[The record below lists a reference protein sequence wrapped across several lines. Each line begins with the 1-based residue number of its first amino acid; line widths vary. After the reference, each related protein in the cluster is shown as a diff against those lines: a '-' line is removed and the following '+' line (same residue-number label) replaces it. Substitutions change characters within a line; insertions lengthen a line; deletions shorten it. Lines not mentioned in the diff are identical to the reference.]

1 MKVNSIIEIIEKLFH
16 YKIKYGKAWRAKQR
30 AWKMIYVDWD
40 EAYEKLPA
48 LFNAMKA
55 ANPGMHYEY
64 IPKPDEWRNGR
75 QIFFRT
81 FWCFPQSVEAFRH
94 CRPVFSIDGT
104 FLLGKYMGT
113 LLIVIECDANNSL
126 VPLAFALVE
135 RENKDSW
142 GWFLRLVRRH
152 VAGPGGSVCVISDR
166 NQGILSAVVEQI
178 PGYPPLHH
186 RWCTRHLAENLFK
199 KDGDKDNFALFELV
213 ARQLEVQL
221 FEEKFEQLKT
231 ATNEQGR
238 SWLRGLLRHREKWTR
253 A

>member
-1 MKVNSIIEIIEKLFH
+1 M
-16 YKIKYGKAWRAKQR
+16 
-30 AWKMIYVDWD
+30 
-40 EAYEKLPA
+40 
-48 LFNAMKA
+48 
-55 ANPGMHYEY
+55 
-64 IPKPDEWRNGR
+64 
-75 QIFFRT
+75 
-81 FWCFPQSVEAFRH
+81 EAFRH

-104 FLLGKYMGT
+104 FLLVKYMGT
-113 LLIVIECDANNSL
+113 LLIAIACDANNTL

-152 VAGPGGSVCVISDR
+152 VVGPSREVCVISDR
-166 NQGILSAVVEQI
+166 HQGILSAVEEQI

-238 SWLRGLLRHREKWTR
+238 SWLRRLLRHREKWTR
-253 A
+253 AYDEVGWRYSFQISNMAESFNSVLKGIRGMPVNAIVEFTFTKLVAMFNSKHEAAVKLQNKGDLLPSKPNEHLNDAKR

>member
-1 MKVNSIIEIIEKLFH
+1 M
-16 YKIKYGKAWRAKQR
+16 
-30 AWKMIYVDWD
+30 
-40 EAYEKLPA
+40 
-48 LFNAMKA
+48 
-55 ANPGMHYEY
+55 
-64 IPKPDEWRNGR
+64 
-75 QIFFRT
+75 
-81 FWCFPQSVEAFRH
+81 EAFRH

-113 LLIVIECDANNSL
+113 LLIVIACDANNTL

-152 VAGPGGSVCVISDR
+152 VVGPSREVCVISGR
-166 NQGILSAVVEQI
+166 HHGILSAVEEQI

-186 RWCTRHLAENLFK
+186 HWCTRHLAENLFK